1 VQSTYGPR
9 RYARHGRVVTTVV
22 AVVGSLVLALMGLA
36 LAPAAALAQP
46 AAFPDVGASMPS
58 YEAIGFLSRA
68 GIISGYEDGTFKPAD
83 TLKRG
88 QATKMLVLWQSLPLV
103 EGKSSF
109 PDLDDVYRAYVETAC
124 AQGWITG
131 FPDGRFKPYS
141 TLNRQ
146 QMAIIMVRAMG
157 WEATAAG
164 LSKADVNQ
172 ILSTFVD
179 QADIAEVAR
188 PYAAVAVSK
197 GLFSGDGQGRFNPR
211 EGITRAQFCLVV
223 FRAELSLRS
232 VIKEVRS
239 SVDWPDRTRVVLDLS
254 RAPDSV
260 TASTLAEGVLM
271 VDYTGGAISGKLE
284 QSIAGSAEVQSV
296 SAFQVGYQPR
306 TVRILVDLGRYNGF
320 RVMSLAPSEGKGHR
334 IAIDVFRRSDGPDG
348 DGPPLICIDPGH
360 GGTASGAVGT
370 TGVLEK
376 DINLKISL
384 MVAENLRQA
393 GLKVMMTRETDCA
406 VDLHAR
412 GEMANAAK
420 ANLFVSVHNNAGAPG
435 DGEANGTET
444 YYCEGSAKGKLLA
457 QSIQRCLIAALGS
470 VNRGAKTAAF
480 AVLVDT
486 KMPASLVEVGFLSNP
501 AEEAKLITSSYQKT
515 AADAVARGILE
526 YLNWSTTVYST
537 EL

>member
-1 VQSTYGPR
+1 MVPAGGLTPQV
-9 RYARHGRVVTTVV
+9 RHGRVVTAVV
-22 AVVGSLVLALMGLA
+22 AVIASLVLALVGLA
-36 LAPAAALAQP
+36 LAPAAAFAQP
-46 AAFPDVGASMPS
+46 AAFPDVSASLPS

-68 GIISGYEDGTFKPAD
+68 GIISGYEDGTFRPAD

-103 EGKSSF
+103 QGKSSF
-109 PDLDDVYRAYVETAC
+109 PDLDDVYRTYVETAC

-157 WEATAAG
+157 WEATAAK
-164 LSKADVNQ
+164 LSKADADR
-172 ILSTFVD
+172 ILSAFVD
-179 QADIAEVAR
+179 QADIADVAR

-197 GLFSGDGQGRFNPR
+197 GLFSGDGQGRFNPQL
-211 EGITRAQFCLVV
+211 GITRAQFCLVV

-232 VIKEVRS
+232 VITGVRS
-239 SVDWPDRTRVVLDLS
+239 STDWPDRTRVVLDLS

-284 QSIAGSAEVQSV
+284 QTVTDSAEVQSV
-296 SAFQVGYQPR
+296 SAFQLGYQPR
-306 TVRILVDLGRYNGF
+306 TVRILVDLGRYSGF
-320 RVMSLAPSEGKGHR
+320 RVMSLGPSGDKGHR

-348 DGPPLICIDPGH
+348 DGPPLVCIDPGH

-376 DINLKISL
+376 DINLKIAL
-384 MVAENLRQA
+384 MVRDNLRQA
-393 GLKVMMTRETDCA
+393 GLKVMMTRETDCD

-435 DGEANGTET
+435 DNAANGTET
-444 YYCEGSAKGKLLA
+444 YHFKDSAKGKLLA
-457 QSIQRCLIAALGS
+457 QCIQRCLIAALRS
-470 VNRGAKTAAF
+470 VDRGVKTAAF

-501 AEEAKLITSSYQKT
+501 AEEAKLVTTSYQKA
-515 AADAVARGILE
+515 AADAIARGILE